1 MIYIFFFVIVLQKAG
16 HHMEHTMLASY
27 VSILIGYLVKGN
39 EEYENVILPLLRK
52 GNFEEIIKV
61 LIRYN
66 VESFLCSIGD
76 NAANV
81 QKALSIVIE
90 KYPH

>member
-1 MIYIFFFVIVLQKAG
+1 MLQKAG

-39 EEYENVILPLLRK
+39 EEYENIIRPLLRN

-61 LIRYN
+61 L
-66 VESFLCSIGD
+66 
-76 NAANV
+76 
-81 QKALSIVIE
+81 E
-90 KYPH
+90 KYYNFMNLTASVSKVYFYFNL